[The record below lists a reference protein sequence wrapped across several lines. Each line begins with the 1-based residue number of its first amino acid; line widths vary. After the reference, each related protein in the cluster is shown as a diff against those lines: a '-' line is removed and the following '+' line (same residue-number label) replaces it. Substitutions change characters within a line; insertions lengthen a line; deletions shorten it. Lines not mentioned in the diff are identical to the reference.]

1 MKKYSRETSVG
12 IFVLVGL
19 LGIAYMSIKLGNL
32 ALFTD
37 NYITLKASFTNVSG
51 LKINSPV
58 QMYGV
63 DVGYVEAIDL
73 DLSGDIPLANVRMK
87 IRKGLDIRDDATAS
101 VKTSGLIGDKFIGL
115 TAGAVGKP
123 VADGSVI
130 FQTNPS
136 LDLEELLAKFATPSV
151 NK

>member
-1 MKKYSRETSVG
+1 MKKYSKETSVG
-12 IFVLVGL
+12 VFVLLGL

-32 ALFTD
+32 GLFTD
-37 NYITLKASFTNVSG
+37 NYMTLKAAFTNISG

-63 DVGYVEAIDL
+63 DVGYIDGIQL
-73 DLSGDIPLANVRMK
+73 DLSGDIPLARVSMK
-87 IRKGLDIRDDATAS
+87 VYKNIDIRDDATAS

-123 VADGSVI
+123 LKDGDSI
-130 FQTNPS
+130 FETNPS